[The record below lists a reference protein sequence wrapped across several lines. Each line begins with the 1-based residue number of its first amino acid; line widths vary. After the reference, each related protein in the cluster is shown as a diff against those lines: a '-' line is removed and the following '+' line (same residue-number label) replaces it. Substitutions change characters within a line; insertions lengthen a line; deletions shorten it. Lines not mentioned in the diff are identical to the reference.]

1 MYNEQYTLVT
11 QQVQVCMTLTNII
24 GEEVTEKKNTIIL
37 KRSEDFLIFLC
48 I

>member
-24 GEEVTEKKNTIIL
+24 GEEVMEKRKKYNYLEEI
-37 KRSEDFLIFLC
+37 
-48 I
+48 

>member
-24 GEEVTEKKNTIIL
+24 GEEVTEKRKKYNYLEEI
-37 KRSEDFLIFLC
+37 
-48 I
+48 

>member
-24 GEEVTEKKNTIIL
+24 GEEVTEKRKKYHYLEI
-37 KRSEDFLIFLC
+37 
-48 I
+48 